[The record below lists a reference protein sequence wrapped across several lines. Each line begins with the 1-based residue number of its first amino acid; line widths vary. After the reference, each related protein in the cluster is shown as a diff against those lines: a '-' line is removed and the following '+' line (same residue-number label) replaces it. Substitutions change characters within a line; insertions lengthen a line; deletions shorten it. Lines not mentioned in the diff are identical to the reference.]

1 MTTQLPVS
9 QTHSLSEG
17 NPQDEQLSIGMLAY
31 FRGRLSNRIH
41 ELVLSEFLNQERVGK
56 ITRAQ
61 LARRVRRKPEQ
72 LSRWLG
78 TPGNWT
84 LDTLSD
90 LLLGMGLEP
99 AIHAR
104 NVSNQK
110 PDTSHT
116 AYHVWW
122 TKVFM
127 NSHVDVQTPLEVARD
142 LANGNAK
149 SMYFSVKLP
158 ADAQTNRTAIINHSQ
173 SQTSHLS
180 QKNIGFKIEEKNY
193 VNG

>member
-9 QTHSLSEG
+9 QTHSLSEAK
-17 NPQDEQLSIGMLAY
+17 PQDEQLSIGMLAY

-41 ELVLSEFLNQERVGK
+41 ELVLSEFLNQERAGK
-56 ITRAQ
+56 VTRAE

-99 AIHAR
+99 SIHAR
-104 NVSNQK
+104 SVAGQK
-110 PDTSHT
+110 TETSHY
-116 AYHVWW
+116 AHHVWW
-122 TKVFM
+122 TKTCM
-127 NSHVDVQTPLEVARD
+127 NSHVDVQTTLEVARD
-142 LANGNAK
+142 IAMGNAK
-149 SMYFSVKLP
+149 SMYFSVKLTTETQ
-158 ADAQTNRTAIINHSQ
+158 ANRTAIINHPK
-173 SQTSHLS
+173 SQTLPLL
-180 QKNIGFKIEEKNY
+180 QNEIGFKIEEKNY
-193 VNG
+193 VRG